1 MEIVFST
8 RSSGASVVAGA
19 ACDMRVVG
27 TALAEGMLLIG
38 NVVRSMCGVLTG
50 RASRCRVG

>member
-1 MEIVFST
+1 MVFST
-8 RSSGASVVAGA
+8 LSNGASVVVGA

-27 TALAEGMLLIG
+27 TALAEGMLLMG
-38 NVVRSMCGVLTG
+38 NVVRSMWGVLTG